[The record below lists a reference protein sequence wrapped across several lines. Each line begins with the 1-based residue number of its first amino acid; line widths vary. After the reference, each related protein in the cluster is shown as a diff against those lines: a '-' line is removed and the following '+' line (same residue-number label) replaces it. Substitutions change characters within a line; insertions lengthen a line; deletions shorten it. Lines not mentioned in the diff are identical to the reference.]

1 LAAVTLFAR
10 LRLLLVAVLAA
21 HPAAAADVR
30 IVSLAPH
37 LTALA
42 FDAGAGAAVVGTVE
56 YSEFPPAAQ
65 RIPRVG
71 NAFQVDLERV
81 VSLDPDYVLA
91 WESGT
96 PPRTIAQLEQVGL
109 EVVEIGTYR
118 IADVATAIRSIG
130 SLAQTETVA
139 NAAAGEFERSLAR
152 FSAPRPARP
161 IEVFIQVD
169 DRPLYTVNGS
179 HIISEMVERCG
190 GRNVFEALEQ
200 LAPVVGVEAV
210 IAAQPEVILSTDDS
224 VPDPYGDWSRWPQ
237 IPAVAHHNVYAVPA
251 DLVTQASS
259 RVLEGLEL
267 VCRDLAEARRHLA
280 DAG

>member
-1 LAAVTLFAR
+1 MAALRLVAR
-10 LRLLLVAVLAA
+10 LFVSAAAMLAA
-21 HPAAAADVR
+21 HAATGTDVR

-42 FDAGAGAAVVGTVE
+42 FDAGAGGAVVGTVE
-56 YSEFPPAAQ
+56 YSEYPSAAKD
-65 RIPRVG
+65 IPRVG

-81 VSLDPDYVLA
+81 VSLGPDYVLA

-109 EVVEIGTYR
+109 AVVAIGTHR
-118 IADVATAIRSIG
+118 IADVADAIRRIG
-130 SLAQTETVA
+130 ALARTEDIA
-139 NAAAGEFERSLAR
+139 DSAAREFERSLAR
-152 FSAPRPARP
+152 FSQPHADRALD
-161 IEVFIQVD
+161 VFIQVD
-169 DRPLYTVNGS
+169 DRPLYTVNGD

-190 GRNVFEALEQ
+190 GRNVFEQLDQ

-224 VPDPYGDWSRWPQ
+224 VPDPTGDWSRWPQ
-237 IPAVAHHNVYAVPA
+237 IPAVAHRNVYAVPA
-251 DLVTQASS
+251 DLVAQATS

-280 DAG
+280 GAG